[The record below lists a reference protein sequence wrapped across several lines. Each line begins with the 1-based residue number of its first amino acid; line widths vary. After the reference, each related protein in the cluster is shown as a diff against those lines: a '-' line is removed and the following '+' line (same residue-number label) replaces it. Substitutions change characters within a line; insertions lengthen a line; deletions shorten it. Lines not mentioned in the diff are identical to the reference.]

1 MHDRAPLKT
10 YYETHEEDARLTSRP
25 GQIEFIT
32 TMHCIEQYLSPSCR
46 VLEIGAGT
54 GRYSL
59 SIAQKGYQVDAVE
72 LFDHNIQIFKSKIT
86 PELPLHI
93 HQGDALNLCMFP
105 DETFDIT
112 LLLGPM
118 YHLYTQKDQQK
129 ALREAVRVTRKG
141 GIVMA
146 AYCMSDAAIL
156 QHGFIR
162 GNTKSLIENGLLEP
176 VSFRTHSRPQDII
189 ALHRPSDIALL
200 RKGLPVT
207 HLRLVAT
214 DGFAH
219 FIKDTLDAM
228 DEESFAFYLKYHF
241 ATCERSD
248 LMGIS
253 NHTLD
258 IMQRI

>member
-1 MHDRAPLKT
+1 MNHHNPLQN
-10 YYETHEEDARLTSRP
+10 YYESHQEDARLTSRP
-25 GQIEFIT
+25 GQIEFMT
-32 TMHCIEQYLSPSCR
+32 TMRCIEPCLAPGCR
-46 VLEIGAGT
+46 VLEVGAGT

-59 SIAQKGYQVDAVE
+59 TIAQKGYQVDAVE
-72 LFDHNIQIFKSKIT
+72 LFEHNIQIFKSKIT
-86 PELPLHI
+86 RELPMQI
-93 HQGDALNLCMFP
+93 HQGNALNLCMFP

-118 YHLYTQKDQQK
+118 YHLYTREDQQK
-129 ALREAVRVTRKG
+129 ALQEAVRVTKKG

-176 VSFRTHSRPQDII
+176 VSFRTHSRPEDII
-189 ALHRPSDIALL
+189 ALHRPSDIVLL
-200 RKGLPVT
+200 RKALPVT
-207 HLRLVAT
+207 PLRLVAT

-219 FIKDTLDAM
+219 FIQDTLDAM
-228 DEESFAFYLKYHF
+228 DEESFALYLQYHF
-241 ATCERSD
+241 ATCERGD
-248 LMGIS
+248 LVGIS